1 MRDIPDY
8 YWKWTEDEYETGM
21 RVVKP
26 DVPHNILTKLIDDER
41 YLFEITGR
49 IGLINVDLETGQL
62 IPVEEG
68 AKHYYEYEKAKI
80 ERLRAAKNKNDE

>member
-1 MRDIPDY
+1 MRDTPVY
-8 YWKWTEDEYETGM
+8 FTEWTEDEYETGM

-26 DVPHNILTKLIDDER
+26 DVPADILKKLIEDER

-49 IGLINVDLETGQL
+49 IGLINVDLETGKL

-68 AKHYYEYEKAKI
+68 VKHYYEYEKAKI
-80 ERLRAAKNKNDE
+80 ERLRAAKK